1 MNCPYC
7 GKEMQ
12 KGEVQS
18 GDLLRNLLKRG
29 EPALWVPQ
37 EESGKMIPK
46 DGVPLN
52 VIGEGYYCEN
62 CGKVVGIF
70 EERGADFWQ

>member
-1 MNCPYC
+1 MNCPSC

-18 GDLLRNLLKRG
+18 GDLLTNLFKYG
-29 EPALWVPQ
+29 EHALWVPQ
-37 EESGKMIPK
+37 EESGKMLPK
-46 DGVPLN
+46 SGVPVK
-52 VIGEGYYCEN
+52 VIGEGYYCKD
-62 CGKVVGIF
+62 CGKIVGIF